1 MRKLVLSKSQLLAY
15 QSGCYDTCTL
25 SQLTWSFGEIGSRRP
40 TIARRMK
47 RMEGESDW
55 QYLAVVIETM
65 YTS

>member
-1 MRKLVLSKSQLLAY
+1 MRKLVPSRSQLLAY
-15 QSGCYDTCTL
+15 QSVYYDTCML
-25 SQLTWSFGEIGSRRP
+25 SQLTWGFGEIGSCRP

-65 YTS
+65 HTS